1 MKPANLML
9 FGMMLASLSQAGA
22 GDTERLAANSQTLLE
37 AAEDMH
43 ADIEQPVV
51 LIDDEED

>member
-9 FGMMLASLSQAGA
+9 YGMILASLTQAGP